1 MQDVI
6 RDISPA
12 VEIIRPFPWLW
23 FSIITAIILILLLGF
38 WLYSRRNKKPPALP
52 IVIPIPPGKEA
63 LSSLESLA
71 FTDLKQY
78 YIDLSLIVRRFIERR
93 FELNAPEQTTDEFLV
108 VASRAKSLDD
118 NYRSMLEGFLREAD
132 MIKFAKFQVSS
143 SHADESAQGLTLFIK
158 ESQNDQDFL
167 EQFKQRLES
176 DV

>member
-23 FSIITAIILILLLGF
+23 VSVIASALMILLIGL
-38 WLYSRRNKKPPALP
+38 WLFSRRKKKVPPPPL
-52 IVIPIPPGKEA
+52 VIPIPPGKEA
-63 LSSLESLA
+63 LKSLESLG

-108 VASRAKSLDD
+108 VASRSKSLDD
-118 NYRSMLEGFLREAD
+118 SYRSMLEGFLREAD
-132 MIKFAKFQVSS
+132 MIKFAKFQVSP
-143 SHADESAQGLTLFIK
+143 SHADESAQGLTLFVK
-158 ESQNDQDFL
+158 ESQNDRDFV
-167 EQFKQRLES
+167 EQFKQRMTA